1 MPKKTEGYTQLK
13 AHAKQDR
20 KRREAYAR
28 QDKYESLTLTEQ
40 IALVKSRGGSVFELA
55 RLNAMSSPTPR
66 LPVAKPVATPVAEVE
81 VKPKKKNRKSDVTKA
96 AKGFRPSKS

>member
-1 MPKKTEGYTQLK
+1 MPKKTAGYTQLK

-28 QDKYESLTLTEQ
+28 QDKYDALTLTEQ

-55 RLNAMSSPTPR
+55 RLKEMASPTPR

-81 VKPKKKNRKSDVTKA
+81 TKPKKRRKSDVTKA

>member
-28 QDKYESLTLTEQ
+28 QDKYDSLTLTEQ
-40 IALVKSRGGSVFELA
+40 IALVKSRGGSVFEIA
-55 RLNAMSSPTPR
+55 RLNALSNPTPR
-66 LPVAKPVATPVAEVE
+66 LPVTKPVATPVAVVE
-81 VKPKKKNRKSDVTKA
+81 TKPKKSRKSDVNRIAKA
-96 AKGFRPSKS
+96 ARPSKL